1 MLTEVREVLR
11 VGLKKEFDELKI
23 SIYQARI
30 DKVTIGGCSIN
41 TINNIIKLPTY
52 IIRNGTQIK
61 LLKHIG
67 VPYDRV
73 YFKENNVVKLLDN
86 EA

>member
-11 VGLKKEFDELKI
+11 RELKKEFEGLKI

-30 DKVTIGGCSIN
+30 DKVTIGECSIN

-52 IIRNGTQIK
+52 IIRNKTQIK

-67 VPYDRV
+67 VPHDEA
-73 YFKENNVVKLLDN
+73 YFIENNVVRLLKQ
-86 EA
+86 